1 VRQGCVS
8 GVSDGRDRDAMSD
21 LDDGCGD
28 PADPD
33 RDETNDRDLRGGA
46 CAACD
51 RDRDREKNWRSCC
64 WRNRRPYIPFLF

>member
-21 LDDGCGD
+21 LDDGYGD
-28 PADPD
+28 LGD
-33 RDETNDRDLRGGA
+33 RDETNAQDLGDDA

-51 RDRDREKNWRSCC
+51 RDRDRGKNWKSCC